1 MMSSSKKSQ
10 RGASAIGIIII
21 LAILGVGAYI
31 GFQYIPLLI
40 EAGTID
46 SVLNNLEQSN
56 EKKHVTSV
64 NQIRDM
70 IDKQLNMNQMEELAD
85 SFTVTK
91 DEESYTVNVYY
102 ERQLD
107 LIYEQKLIE
116 TDKTIILN

>member
-1 MMSSSKKSQ
+1 MSSSKNSQ
-10 RGASAIGIIII
+10 RGASAIGIIIT

-31 GFQYIPLLI
+31 SFQYIPLLI
-40 EAGTID
+40 EAGTVD
-46 SVLNNLEQSN
+46 SVLDTLEQNN

-64 NQIRDM
+64 GQVRDM
-70 IDKQLNMNQMEELAD
+70 IDKQLNMNQMEEMAD

-91 DEESYTVNVYY
+91 DENTYTVNVYY